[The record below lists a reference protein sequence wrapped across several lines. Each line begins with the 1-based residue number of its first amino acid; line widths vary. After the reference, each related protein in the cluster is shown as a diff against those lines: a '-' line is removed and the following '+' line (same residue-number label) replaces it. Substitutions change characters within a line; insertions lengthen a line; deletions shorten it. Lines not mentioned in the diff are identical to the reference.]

1 MRLRRML
8 RPLRPILRD
17 RAGVTAL
24 EYAMMALGFVM
35 AGGAVFNALGPN
47 LKEIL
52 AHFGLGH

>member
-1 MRLRRML
+1 ML